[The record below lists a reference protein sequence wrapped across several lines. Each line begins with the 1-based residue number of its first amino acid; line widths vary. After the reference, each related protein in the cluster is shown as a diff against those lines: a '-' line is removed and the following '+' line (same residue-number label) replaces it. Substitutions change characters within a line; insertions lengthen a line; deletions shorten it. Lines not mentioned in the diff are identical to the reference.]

1 MLIPID
7 KDLLFSRQDPADPR
21 LGDIVK
27 CGALIDLAQSKQSKN
42 PPVALMGYPD
52 DSGIKLNGGRIGA
65 SLAPTRIR
73 NFLYRMTPPAFLDLS
88 QENPDVFFP
97 VFDLG
102 DVDAGRTGTLGDR
115 HDFARETVRKVL
127 KTGAR
132 LITLGGGHDYGFP
145 DAAAYCEQAIAKGQR
160 PLVINYDAHLDV
172 RPTDRGLTSGTPF
185 YRLLE
190 EFPEIDFIE
199 LGLQG
204 QCNSRAHL
212 RWVQDRGGLVSFEE
226 SRALEGLSLTGTLQ
240 RFLGEA
246 ALRRRS
252 AFLSIDIDAFSSSVA
267 PGASQSWPTGF
278 LPADF
283 FDSFSWCLNRLDVQS
298 IGIYEVSPPLD
309 IDDRTS
315 RLAALIAHRF
325 MFQL

>member
-1 MLIPID
+1 MLIPVQ
-7 KDLLFSRQDPADPR
+7 KDLLFSRQDATDPR
-21 LGDIVK
+21 LGDLARSSSLSDLK
-27 CGALIDLAQSKQSKN
+27 QSGKSHFALI
-42 PPVALMGYPD
+42 GYPD
-52 DSGIKLNGGRIGA
+52 DSGIQLNGGRVGA
-65 SLAPTRIR
+65 HLGPSRIR
-73 NFLYRMTPPAFLDLS
+73 NFLYRMTPPAFLKPTSETSD
-88 QENPDVFFP
+88 PAI
-97 VFDLG
+97 FDLG
-102 DVDAGRTGTLGDR
+102 DIDLKTMTALSDR
-115 HDFARETVRKVL
+115 HNFARKTVREVL
-127 KTGAR
+127 QTGIK

-145 DAAAYCEQAIAKGQR
+145 DAAAFCEQSIANGHR

-185 YRLLE
+185 FRLLE

-204 QCNSRAHL
+204 QCNSRVHL
-212 RWVQDRGGLVSFEE
+212 KWAEDRGALCSFEE
-226 SRALEGLSLTGTLQ
+226 ARSAEGLSLAGTLQ
-240 RFLGEA
+240 RFLGET
-246 ALRRRS
+246 ALRRRP

-278 LPADF
+278 QPDNF
-283 FDSFSWCLNRLDVQS
+283 FDSLSWCLGRLEVQS